1 MSDTIKKHV
10 KDPGSAITHFIGML
24 MAVFAAVPLI
34 IKATHEPSPIYVVSI
49 AIYAASLIL
58 LYAASTT
65 YHTFDRSEKINTILK
80 KIDHM
85 MISVL
90 IAGSYTPIC
99 LLVLGGRLGIILLA
113 IVWSIAIAGILI
125 KAFWVYCP
133 KWVSSVL
140 YIGMGWTCVL
150 AFTQL
155 LNSMSPAAFGW
166 LLAGGLIYTAG
177 GIIYALKLPIFNM
190 KHKDFG
196 SHEIFHLFVM
206 GGSICHFVVMMHLFY
221 NPINL
226 IILMKTQKSC
236 MISLLRFLFY
246 HISISESSNLAYS
259 FLICKI
265 LLSGVGRSSGIVPP
279 ISLIVSLTFF
289 PTSK

>member
-49 AIYAASLIL
+49 AIYASRLIL
-58 LYAASTT
+58 LYAAITT
-65 YHTFDRSEKINTILK
+65 YNTFDRSENINSILK
-80 KIDHM
+80 NIDHM

-133 KWVSSVL
+133 KWISSVL

-206 GGSICHFVVMMHLFY
+206 GGSICHFIFMYLYV
-221 NPINL
+221 
-226 IILMKTQKSC
+226 
-236 MISLLRFLFY
+236 
-246 HISISESSNLAYS
+246 A
-259 FLICKI
+259 
-265 LLSGVGRSSGIVPP
+265 
-279 ISLIVSLTFF
+279 
-289 PTSK
+289 